1 MSRSLRI
8 EVLEDPGRL
17 PVAWDARVDGAGHLL
32 QRRTLSALDAAGLP
46 GTRLLCALAWLGETL
61 VAAGVFH
68 LVPFEP
74 ERTGRTVAESPWLT
88 GAFLRLTAVLGRTPN
103 LLLCGHWLHTD
114 AQGFVCDGSS
124 ADPAATLEAMV
135 GKVRR
140 HAGRSVAL
148 EVVKGVDLPDGGASL
163 AARGHHRVDA
173 AQPTMRVHLA
183 PCWRDWE
190 DYVGAMHKKY
200 RHRARAARRRGAA
213 LERERLD
220 AQQIAWNAEVIDG
233 LLDAVLENA
242 EVVLT
247 TPRAGTLAGLKRVL
261 GSDLEVVLY
270 RHEGKAVG
278 FSASLLRGD
287 ALQALLVGVDAD
299 ANRDAKLYQNI
310 LYDFVERAL
319 EARLPVV
326 ELGRTALEIKSAVGA
341 EPSSFPIW
349 VHHPNPLLHWLLG
362 LAAARVRPTAW
373 VPRRAFRDEPSQRR
387 DIEGDSTPGET
398 PWTP

>member
-1 MSRSLRI
+1 VSRSLRI

-17 PVAWDARVDGAGHLL
+17 PGAWDARVHGAGPLL
-32 QRRTLSALDAAGLP
+32 QRRTLSVLDAAALP
-46 GTRLLCALAWLGETL
+46 GTRLLYALAWIGEML

-74 ERTGRTVAESPWLT
+74 GRTGRTVAASPWLT
-88 GAFLRLTAVLGRTPN
+88 GAFLRLTGVLGRTPN

-114 AQGFVCDGSS
+114 AQGFVCDVSS
-124 ADPAATLEAMV
+124 VDPAATLDAMV

-148 EVVKGVDLPDGGASL
+148 EVVKGVDLPDGGTSL
-163 AARGHHRVDA
+163 SARGHHRVDA
-173 AQPTMRVHLA
+173 AQPTMRVHVD
-183 PCWRDWE
+183 PRWRDWE

-200 RHRARAARRRGAA
+200 RQRARAARRRGAG

-220 AQQIAWNAEVIDG
+220 AQQIGRHAEVIDR

-247 TPRAGTLAGLKRVL
+247 TPRAGTLAALKRLL
-261 GSDLEVVLY
+261 GSELEVVLY

-278 FSASLLRGD
+278 FSACWLRED

-362 LAAARVRPTAW
+362 LAAARVRPTGW
-373 VPRRAFRDEPSQRR
+373 TPRRAFRDEPSERR
-387 DIEGDSTPGET
+387 DIEGDLTPVENR
-398 PWTP
+398 WTP